1 MRCFDSS
8 APEPELGLRQRGS
21 VRLKRFEAGQD
32 ALAETLGY
40 LEKQMLLKDA
50 VVLVTEEGPLAGSSL
65 AGCEV
70 TLPTPT
76 RWQIEVRRQFDRV
89 LHFYERHGMRPPPG
103 GEKWIVAQLVKLSPS
118 SYPTYEDVEVVR
130 SVAREFSIDR
140 QTRAWIDENPLVRNT
155 ISFRDDGE
163 GPRLRRR
170 TRVRVRL
177 RAAEVVLYFERED
190 WPRGLSRP
198 RVVVLQPFYLP
209 RAAGT
214 LPLYLGLSHMALPL
228 LYSPGS
234 RASLRAVDTRPPNRT
249 QNKTE
254 SNAER
259 LSCLSDPIHPARCS
273 MGATFPYAIAL
284 PTRGRGAQPVCG
296 AVSDSNHASTSRGW
310 SRPSARNSQP
320 MSPIPQ

>member
-8 APEPELGLRQRGS
+8 APEPELGLRDRGS
-21 VRLKRFEAGQD
+21 VRRFEAGQD

-214 LPLYLGLSHMALPL
+214 LPLY
-228 LYSPGS
+228 
-234 RASLRAVDTRPPNRT
+234 RR
-249 QNKTE
+249 
-254 SNAER
+254 
-259 LSCLSDPIHPARCS
+259 
-273 MGATFPYAIAL
+273 AIAYGKVAPIL
-284 PTRGRGAQPVCG
+284 HLAGWIGSERQLSRSALDSVLFWVRFGGRVSTARRLALDPGEYNKGKAMCDSPTPQGGREHTDCAAPF
-296 AVSDSNHASTSRGW
+296 
-310 SRPSARNSQP
+310 
-320 MSPIPQ
+320 